1 MCLQPQL
8 CLITEFAPFGSLSDV
23 LGSTAHV
30 DDLPADNLLKMCFQI
45 AAGMHFLHTRRPK
58 IIHRDLNTNNVLV
71 YALEYEL
78 LNVKIADF
86 GLSKE
91 VVKDTS
97 MTGEGTGMHNRRRCS
112 GVQRCPK
119 THTSYV
125 HRHVLLVHWVGCFV
139 SIDRVP
145 GFAILH
151 CARDLDRLG
160 VVQ

>member
-1 MCLQPQL
+1 MQPQL

-97 MTGEGTGMHNRRRCS
+97 MTGEGKGMLSRRCS

-119 THTSYV
+119 TLIIGCLLCL
-125 HRHVLLVHWVGCFV
+125 HRQGIWVRHPTLRQR
-139 SIDRVP
+139 S
-145 GFAILH
+145 
-151 CARDLDRLG
+151 
-160 VVQ
+160 